1 MERKKPSLIVAFV
14 LLLSLLPATI
24 ASAEEAQHKIEIAVN
39 KANVRSEPSMSA
51 SLVGQAERGRQY
63 TVLKEKY
70 DWYQIQLADGTN
82 GWVASY
88 IVKKAGTSLEADKQ
102 GIVKSTSTNKLATVL
117 ADDLNVRNEPSLSAS
132 VIGKLHIGDQ
142 IPVEKVENDWVHIR
156 YKGQPAW
163 VNRQFVRMVSN
174 ETKQIVNKSEAAA
187 DGFAVILYNG
197 TNLRS
202 DASTSASIVTRGSQG
217 ERYPIHARV
226 GDWYK
231 ISLASGQQAYVASWV
246 VSVNGEAASESSSAE
261 PTVNRTPGLQGKTI
275 ILDPGHGGIDAGTTG
290 IQGTF
295 EKFITLK
302 TADRLYHKLRQA
314 GANVILT
321 RSDDQYVSLP
331 SRVATARYHRADAF
345 ISLHYDSTHQI
356 GANGFTTY
364 YYHNNHKQLAK
375 NVNGKLEQSLPMKN
389 RGVRRGDYYVLR
401 ENSQPAILLELGYL
415 SNPQEATAVVT
426 NPYQELITNGVYNGL
441 SSYFNN

>member
-1 MERKKPSLIVAFV
+1 MERKKVSLIMSFV
-14 LLLSLLPATI
+14 LLLSLLPAATTF
-24 ASAEEAQHKIEIAVN
+24 AEEVQQVEIAVN

-70 DWYQIQLADGTN
+70 DWYQIQLANGKK
-82 GWVASY
+82 GWVAGY
-88 IVKKAGTSLEADKQ
+88 IVKKAGNSVQRENKEV
-102 GIVKSTSTNKLATVL
+102 VKSAATGRSATVL
-117 ADDLNVRNEPSLSAS
+117 VDGLNIRNEPSLSAG

-142 IPVEKVENDWVHIR
+142 VPVEKVTSNWVHIY
-156 YKGQPAW
+156 YKGQRAW
-163 VNRQFVRMVSN
+163 VSRQFVRVSSKTTKVAGDN
-174 ETKQIVNKSEAAA
+174 EAPA

-202 DASTSASIVTRGSQG
+202 DASTSASVVARSSQG
-217 ERYPIHARV
+217 ERYPIQARV

-231 ISLASGQQAYVASWV
+231 ISLSSGQKAYVASWV
-246 VSVNGEAASESSSAE
+246 VSVNGEAVSDNSSSDPA
-261 PTVNRTPGLQGKTI
+261 PDRTPGLRGKTI
-275 ILDPGHGGIDAGTTG
+275 ILDPGHGGVDAGTTG
-290 IQGTF
+290 MHETF

-302 TADRLYHKLRQA
+302 TAERLYHKLRQA

-321 RSDDQYVSLP
+321 RSDDQYISLP
-331 SRVATARYHRADAF
+331 SRVATARYHHADAF
-345 ISLHYDSTHQI
+345 ISLHYDSTHHD

-364 YYHNNHKQLAK
+364 YYHNAHKQLAK
-375 NVNGKLEQSLPMKN
+375 NVNSNLEQSLPMKN
-389 RGVRRGDYYVLR
+389 RGVRHGDYYVLR

-415 SNPQEATAVVT
+415 SNPQEASAVVT
-426 NPYQELITNGVYNGL
+426 SPYQELITNGVYNGL

>member
-1 MERKKPSLIVAFV
+1 MERKILSLIVAFA
-14 LLLSLLPATI
+14 LLLSLLPTVMV
-24 ASAEEAQHKIEIAVN
+24 SAEGTHHTIEIAVN

-51 SLVGQAERGRQY
+51 SLVGQAERGKQY

-70 DWYQIQLADGTN
+70 DWYQIQLANGTK
-82 GWVASY
+82 GWVAGY
-88 IVKKAGTSLEADKQ
+88 IVKKARASFQRDEQ
-102 GIVKSTSTNKLATVL
+102 GQVKSISTNRSATVL
-117 ADDLNVRNEPSLSAS
+117 ADDLNVRNEPSLSAD

-142 IPVEKVENDWVHIR
+142 VPVEKVQNDWVHIR
-156 YKGQPAW
+156 YKGQAAW
-163 VNRQFVRMVSN
+163 VSRQFVRVASN
-174 ETKQIVNKSEAAA
+174 DQEQAASKNEAAA
-187 DGFAVILYNG
+187 DGFAVILYDG

-202 DASTSASIVTRGSQG
+202 DASTSSSIVARGSQG

-231 ISLASGQQAYVASWV
+231 ISLSSGQQAFVASWV
-246 VSVNGEAASESSSAE
+246 VSVNGEAGSESSSSE
-261 PTVNRTPGLQGKTI
+261 PTANHTPGLRGKTI
-275 ILDPGHGGIDAGTTG
+275 ILDPGHGGVDAGTTG
-290 IQGTF
+290 MQGTF

-302 TADRLYHKLRQA
+302 TADRLYNKLRQA

-331 SRVATARYHRADAF
+331 SRVAIARYHHADAF
-345 ISLHYDSTHQI
+345 ISLHYDSTHQV

-375 NVNGKLEQSLPMKN
+375 NVNDKLEQSLPMKN

-441 SSYFNN
+441 SSYFND